1 MRVAICDD
9 IVSDRQKLVEYIN
22 RYFGENCIDDLEL
35 QEYDC
40 AEALL
45 ADKTMPDVL
54 FLDIYMEAT
63 NGMDA
68 AKQLLAQGYSGGIIF
83 TTTSKEF
90 GAASY
95 EVNALDY
102 LVKPFSY
109 ERFLKSIKKSGD
121 AMTSALSYISI
132 PSGRQRVKLFLRELL
147 YVETGIHCLLFHT
160 KRDTIKS
167 PLTMTE
173 AEVLLL
179 SHKNFIRCHRSY
191 IINLNEVENVTDT
204 TVLMTNGDRVLL
216 NAKNAVSLRRQ
227 IADFI
232 WKGMEDRL
240 E

>member
-9 IVSDRQKLVEYIN
+9 IQSDRQRLVEYIR
-22 RYFGENCIDDLEL
+22 RYIGENCIDDLEL
-35 QEYDC
+35 REYDC

-45 ADKTMPDVL
+45 ADRTMPDVL
-54 FLDIYMEAT
+54 FLDIYMKAT

-68 AKQLLAQGYSGGIIF
+68 AKQLFAQGYSGGIIF

-109 ERFLKSIKKSGD
+109 ERFLKAVKKSGD
-121 AMTSALSYISI
+121 ALNSALSYISV
-132 PSGRQRVKLFLRELL
+132 PSGRQNVKLFLRELL
-147 YVETGIHCLLFHT
+147 YVETGIHCLLFHG
-160 KRDTIKS
+160 KRETVKS
-167 PLTMTE
+167 PVTMTE
-173 AEVLLL
+173 AETLLL
-179 SHKNFIRCHRSY
+179 PHKNFIRCHRSY

-204 TVLMTNGDRVLL
+204 TVLLTNGDRVLL
-216 NAKNAVSLRRQ
+216 NSKNAASLRRQ
-227 IADFI
+227 IADYI
-232 WKGMEDRL
+232 WKGMEKRL

>member
-1 MRVAICDD
+1 MRIAICDD
-9 IVSDRQKLVEYIN
+9 IISDRQRLVDYIK
-22 RYFGENCIDDLEL
+22 RYIGENCIDDLEVR
-35 QEYDC
+35 EYDC

-45 ADKTMPDVL
+45 ADKMMSDIL
-54 FLDIYMEAT
+54 FLDIYMKAT

-68 AKQLLAQGYSGGIIF
+68 AKQLLAQGYSGNIIF

-102 LVKPFSY
+102 LIKPFSY
-109 ERFLKSIKKSGD
+109 ERFLKAIKKSGD
-121 AMTSALSYISI
+121 TMISALSYICI
-132 PSGRQRVKLFLRELL
+132 PSGRQSVKLFLRELL

-160 KRDTIKS
+160 KRETLKS

-173 AEVLLL
+173 AEALLL
-179 SHKNFIRCHRSY
+179 SYKNFIRCHRSY

-204 TVLMTNGDRVLL
+204 TVLLTNGDRVLL
-216 NAKNAVSLRRQ
+216 NSKNAASLRRQ

-232 WKGMEDRL
+232 WTGMEERL
-240 E
+240 K